1 MCFFRNVHLTKVKSG
16 RMAMILSVRRLIIAF
31 WITLASLLPHSSL
44 FLRFGLEAGKAKTTA
59 IVATTAVGG
68 GTILVLAREGTV
80 VKILEGLGIIRGAR
94 APKPPIPS
102 GDPATRVAEEAP
114 QVVGSSRGTPRRIQR
129 DASSI
134 SGMKNRIGG
143 PAPKQLQFDTGKVPW
158 APPDVQPMPEEKIS
172 AVAERHAREF
182 MPKDPKTAPEVLPSG
197 HGIVETRVNVC
208 KAAQHVKFLCE
219 VKGLLEKVRSSN
231 PDVQARITYARHRL
245 KEKWS
250 HVDLGFSFASCAA
263 EGSVC
268 DCAAI
273 LEKSLAACPER

>member
-1 MCFFRNVHLTKVKSG
+1 
-16 RMAMILSVRRLIIAF
+16 MILSVRRLIIAL

-44 FLRFGLEAGKAKTTA
+44 FLRFGVEAGKAKTTA

-94 APKPPIPS
+94 PPKPPIPS
-102 GDPATRVAEEAP
+102 GERPIRVSEETP
-114 QVVGSSRGTPRRIQR
+114 QAVGSSRGTPRRIQR

-158 APPDVQPMPEEKIS
+158 APPDVQPKPEERIS

-182 MPKDPKTAPEVLPSG
+182 MPKGPKANPDVLPSG
-197 HGIVETRVNVC
+197 HNIVETRVNVC

-219 VKGLLEKVRSSN
+219 VKGLLEKVRSPN
-231 PDVQARITYARHRL
+231 PEMQARITYARYRL
-245 KEKWS
+245 KEKWN
-250 HVDLGFSFASCAA
+250 HINFGFSLAGCAA